1 MMCAGSGPAEV
12 QRLSAERAE
21 LRSGNMQLKQRLADA
36 EAQLAAAKVRARAAQ
51 TLVATRRAV

>member
-1 MMCAGSGPAEV
+1 M